1 MRILFDDTLDLVRF
15 RVRPLQYYQYSF
27 WQPALLLT
35 VLGIIASAGAE
46 GLGDNVEGR
55 VAFFLLF
62 TWLETL
68 LFTQFMGLW
77 LRLGKWKPSGSLF
90 GLVVAAN
97 GLQIIEPLTS
107 WLPDDA
113 ALAGAFALSLLTI
126 MVLVHALATVSGVSR
141 KRILLGVLLFSPLA
155 MMLMGSTLSL
165 AASLDWVKV
174 PEELGIELHQSE
186 PAQGASDGGDAS
198 AI

>member
-1 MRILFDDTLDLVRF
+1 MRILFDDALDLVRF

-35 VLGIIASAGAE
+35 ALGFIASAGAD

-97 GLQIIEPLTS
+97 SVQILEPLTS
-107 WLPDDA
+107 WLPDDV
-113 ALAGAFALSLLTI
+113 ALVGAFALSVLTI
-126 MVLVHALATVSGVSR
+126 TILVHALTAVSGVSR
-141 KRILLGVLLFSPLA
+141 LRVLVGVLLFSPLA

-165 AASLDWVKV
+165 AASLDWVQV
-174 PEELGIELHQSE
+174 PPELGLELHQPDS
-186 PAQGASDGGDAS
+186 AQGASDGGDAN

>member
-1 MRILFDDTLDLVRF
+1 MRILFDDALDLVRF

-35 VLGIIASAGAE
+35 ALGIIASAGAE
-46 GLGDNVEGR
+46 GLGDNVQGR

-155 MMLMGSTLSL
+155 MLLMGSTLSL

-174 PEELGIELHQSE
+174 PEELGIELQQ

-198 AI
+198 AV